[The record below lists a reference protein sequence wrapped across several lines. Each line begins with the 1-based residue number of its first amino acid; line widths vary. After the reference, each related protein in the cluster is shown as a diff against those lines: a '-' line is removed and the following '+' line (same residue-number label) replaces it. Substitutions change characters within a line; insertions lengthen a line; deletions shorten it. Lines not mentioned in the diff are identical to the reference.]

1 MRLPFS
7 INPVMARESRVR
19 MRGWRAPALITLYV
33 GVLGLVVW
41 AIIMI
46 FNMSGETF
54 TPELGSIIFTFL
66 GLAQFTLLCFSAP
79 GLTAGAIAG
88 EREKQTLDLLLITRM
103 SPLQVVAGKL
113 GAAVAF
119 TLLLMVASLPVYGL
133 LFLLGG
139 ISIGNLATTVAV
151 YVVTVLLL
159 GAIGIFYSAVFR
171 RTQAA
176 VVAAYGTALGLVVF
190 SFIISLLVFEIF
202 NRGPG
207 DNPPGWATIF
217 GYISPLFGLA
227 AAMGEPVNEITRL
240 YQRVLLTPESRDA
253 IWWKYCIFALSTTA
267 ALIWATARRIRPYQ
281 EK

>member
-7 INPVMARESRVR
+7 INPVLARESRVR

-46 FNMSGETF
+46 SNASGDTF
-54 TPELGSIIFTFL
+54 TPELGAIIFAFL
-66 GLAQFTLLCFSAP
+66 GVAQFILLCFSAP

-103 SPLQVVAGKL
+103 SPLQVVFGKL

-139 ISIGNLATTVAV
+139 ISLGNLVTTVLV

-190 SFIISLLVFEIF
+190 SFVISLMIFEIF

-217 GYISPLFGLA
+217 GYINPFVGLF
-227 AAMGEPVNEITRL
+227 AAMGEPVSDITRL

-253 IWWKYCIFALSTTA
+253 MWWKYCIFALSTTA
-267 ALIWATARRIRPYQ
+267 ALVWATARRIRPYQ